1 MSINI
6 GFPAPSLQRFSS
18 VPKVLATARHSVN
31 NRPQDAMNVWI
42 EELKQ
47 DYFMACLREVKT
59 FDGKH
64 QNLQVVSFHR
74 NVFCNVIALKA
85 INDFCL
91 EKLFDY
97 YENNCDSRNAYFL
110 FAPNADIFQQL

>member
-1 MSINI
+1 MSIII

-18 VPKVLATARHSVN
+18 VPKVLATARHFVS
-31 NRPQDAMNVWI
+31 NRPQDAMNFWI
-42 EELKQ
+42 EELKE

-74 NVFCNVIALKA
+74 NVCCNVIALKE
-85 INDFCL
+85 IFSL
-91 EKLFDY
+91 ENLFDH
-97 YENNCDSRNAYFL
+97 YENNCDSRNASFL
-110 FAPNADIFQQL
+110 FAPNVDIFQQL